1 MRSTRNWLT
10 ITSVLLVVWG
20 QPGIAQTPQPP
31 VNLVESVGRLLKEL
45 RWHDNESHQQY
56 LRIKDERTKRL
67 LSEVDGFVTESYSP
81 GTATAD
87 QVKAGL
93 DALLGH
99 KKGDMT
105 ESTALS
111 VSLPTGQFLVVGV
124 EVERRQGNQRERD
137 VAPCLP
143 RKRKP
148 VRPAADTDYVHLR
161 DISRMAAKSAG
172 SLW

>member
-31 VNLVESVGRLLKEL
+31 VNRVESVGRLLKEL
-45 RWHDNESHQQY
+45 RWHDNKSHQQY

-124 EVERRQGNQRERD
+124 EVTRGGG
-137 VAPCLP
+137 A
-143 RKRKP
+143 
-148 VRPAADTDYVHLR
+148 
-161 DISRMAAKSAG
+161 IS
-172 SLW
+172 